1 MNAYTGVAQESYVS
15 QDRYRGI
22 PRRIGD
28 AKHQPHA
35 GITETGA
42 TTEPEQRGHLLL
54 RLVNELKLLIVN
66 GRFELSDSSPPLTT
80 ETTIVDYFLLHS
92 EVFVDVRSCRIH
104 HDTLKT
110 PDSFGIGS
118 DHKLMSLT
126 LALPWDVSN
135 DTKESTYQQRGSQ
148 RKTPRTRFMT
158 EKLKNAAMQNKINTE
173 LERRSPATRDQL
185 LQPKEQHANLVLP
198 TQPFIDRSHALV
210 VDMMQG
216 VAAKVLSSPNPA
228 HRLGGH
234 PMRAEARDRN
244 HQKPLGHNPL
254 LQEIQ
259 QQKNSVVE
267 LQSCEITGPD
277 DPTIARIEV
286 ERLKLHDLKLKL
298 AVAKQVEVDLDI
310 TYERRICA
318 N

>member
-1 MNAYTGVAQESYVS
+1 M
-15 QDRYRGI
+15 
-22 PRRIGD
+22 
-28 AKHQPHA
+28 
-35 GITETGA
+35 
-42 TTEPEQRGHLLL
+42 
-54 RLVNELKLLIVN
+54 LIVN
-66 GRFELSDSSPPLTT
+66 GRFEPPDFPPPLTT
-80 ETTIVDYFLLHS
+80 KTTIVDYFLLHS
-92 EVFVDVRSCRIH
+92 EVFVDVRSRRIH

-158 EKLKNAAMQNKINTE
+158 EKLKNAAIQSEFTTE
-173 LERRSPATRDQL
+173 LERRSPATRKQL
-185 LQPKEQHANLVLP
+185 LQLQEQHARLVLP
-198 TQPFIDRSHALV
+198 TQTFIDRSHALV

-216 VAAKVLSSPNPA
+216 VAAKVFSSPNPT

-234 PMRAEARDRN
+234 PMRAEARERN
-244 HQKPLGHNPL
+244 HQRTLGHNPL

-259 QQKNSVVE
+259 QQKDSVAE
-267 LQSCEITGPD
+267 LQRCEMIGPD
-277 DPTIARIEV
+277 DPTIARIET

-298 AVAKQVEVDLDI
+298 AVAKQMEVDLDI
-310 TYERRICA
+310 TNATKDVSVQTDKDQMQTAWGIW
-318 N
+318 